1 MVATFMVVI
10 ATVVLAVFMV
20 ALGMFVIAMPVVALG
35 MSTVAGVAVPKGGA
49 MIGTPPHRQIG
60 AGRIST
66 EPKRPVLDN
75 RR

>member
-10 ATVVLAVFMV
+10 ATVVLAMLMV
-20 ALGMFVIAMPVVALG
+20 VLGMLVSAVLVVSLG
-35 MSTVAGVAVPKGGA
+35 VSTVAGVAVPKGGA